1 VKFNTG
7 NEVVLKQ
14 ISTFY
19 LINCE
24 YLELYQ
30 VLRVYFIVQDDKDDW
45 TNSHVLTF
53 SGIDSSYALPDNI
66 AIITLQV
73 YMSSA

>member
-1 VKFNTG
+1 M
-7 NEVVLKQ
+7 
-14 ISTFY
+14 
-19 LINCE
+19 
-24 YLELYQ
+24 YQ
-30 VLRVYFIVQDDKDDW
+30 VLKVYFIVQDDKDEW
-45 TNSHVLTF
+45 MNSHVLTF